1 MMAKKKLP
9 TTQIRPSVT
18 IETAMVLEILAKKE
32 KKPLG
37 EVLEEMLKECE
48 KFKEVKERI
57 YEV

>member
-1 MMAKKKLP
+1 MSRKKLP

-37 EVLEEMLKECE
+37 VILEEMLRESK

-57 YEV
+57 YEVK

>member
-1 MMAKKKLP
+1 MP

-18 IETAMVLEILAKKE
+18 IETAMILEILAKKN

-37 EVLEEMLKECE
+37 VILEELLKENE
-48 KFKEVKERI
+48 YFKEVKEKI

>member
-1 MMAKKKLP
+1 MKKKMP

-18 IETAMVLEILAKKE
+18 IETAMILEVIAKKE

-37 EVLEEMLKECE
+37 VILEEMLNESE
-48 KFKEVKERI
+48 KFKKIKCKI

>member
-1 MMAKKKLP
+1 MAKKKLP

-32 KKPLG
+32 KKSLG
-37 EVLEEMLKECE
+37 VILEEMLKECK

-57 YEV
+57 YEI

>member
-1 MMAKKKLP
+1 MMAKRKLP

-32 KKPLG
+32 EKPLG
-37 EVLEEMLKECE
+37 VILEEMLKESK

>member
-1 MMAKKKLP
+1 MKKKMP

-18 IETAMVLEILAKKE
+18 IETAMVLEVIAKKE

-37 EVLEEMLKECE
+37 VILEEMLKESKRFIE
-48 KFKEVKERI
+48 IKKKI

>member
-1 MMAKKKLP
+1 MAKKKLP

-32 KKPLG
+32 KKPMG
-37 EVLEEMLKECE
+37 VILEEMLKESK
-48 KFKEVKERI
+48 KFKEIRERI

>member
-1 MMAKKKLP
+1 MKKKMP

-18 IETAMVLEILAKKE
+18 IETAMILEVIAKKE

-37 EVLEEMLKECE
+37 VVLEEMLKESKKFIEIKE
-48 KFKEVKERI
+48 KI

>member
-1 MMAKKKLP
+1 MP

-37 EVLEEMLKECE
+37 VVLEEMLKESKKFIGIKE
-48 KFKEVKERI
+48 KI

>member
-1 MMAKKKLP
+1 MRKKMP

-18 IETAMVLEILAKKE
+18 IETAMILEVIAKKE

-37 EVLEEMLKECE
+37 VILEEMLKESKKFIEIKE
-48 KFKEVKERI
+48 KI

>member
-1 MMAKKKLP
+1 MRKKMP

-18 IETAMVLEILAKKE
+18 IETAMVLEVIAKKE

-37 EVLEEMLKECE
+37 VILEEMLKESKKFIEIKE
-48 KFKEVKERI
+48 KI

>member
-1 MMAKKKLP
+1 MKKKMP

-37 EVLEEMLKECE
+37 VVLEEMLKESKKFIGIKE
-48 KFKEVKERI
+48 KI